1 MHRLDLL
8 FIVCLKTQAS
18 IQVCL
23 QEIPLDLRCDCVVHR
38 CYPWLTGFSGSTWHL
53 SSQFA
58 ATEPKPEA
66 CKSWLLTLFEGLWS
80 RKLVSKKKSL
90 RTVYLLNNTSR
101 CYIKHCGEN
110 TSCGGETGEYYCCH
124 VAPSTVWCETCRMSM
139 WLCNSARGETGFKV
153 FNFSWKF
160 AICS

>member
-1 MHRLDLL
+1 MININNAIFFFFFFNAKIPHFIAQSSSVLSVNLLWLQSMHRLDLL

-23 QEIPLDLRCDCVVHR
+23 QEIPLDLRWDCVVHR

-53 SSQFA
+53 SSRFA

-66 CKSWLLTLFEGLWS
+66 CKSWLLTLFDGLWS

-110 TSCGGETGEYYCCH
+110 TIAAGKLD
-124 VAPSTVWCETCRMSM
+124 STI
-139 WLCNSARGETGFKV
+139 
-153 FNFSWKF
+153 
-160 AICS
+160 AIM